1 MKHTLRSVTC
11 WYCAPSVELRPYV
24 IISIDMGQKTKVNK
38 SRSSDIALRV
48 ERVSKSFH
56 LPTEQASG
64 IKQAFIN
71 RMRGIKGYKKQQ
83 VLKDISFEVE
93 KGDFFGIVGRNGSGK
108 STLLKLISQIYH
120 PDSGKITVNGSL
132 VPFIELGVGFNPELT
147 GRENVYL
154 NGAMLG
160 FSRDEIDDMYDD
172 IVEFA
177 ELADFMDQKL
187 KNYSSGMQ
195 VRLAF
200 SVAIKAQGDILVLDE
215 VLAVGDEA
223 FQRKCFSYFAELKR
237 HNKTVVLV
245 THSMDSVQRFCNK
258 AILIDKGHH
267 FIQGSSAEV
276 ASMYRELNAD
286 EDSVAQAT
294 IDEEDE
300 GTNSSE
306 YVDISCSSS
315 FKDANLVSIDLKV
328 IPRQRLED
336 VAVTLCI
343 IRDTGEEVF
352 RWVTDEKIEGRV
364 DMVPDKDYK
373 INLEIQN
380 IFPDGSFFI
389 QAGVKKRDR
398 SKSYILVEKAD
409 KFTVITRG
417 THEYDVVWK
426 PHTSFQTNLFKED

>member
-1 MKHTLRSVTC
+1 MSKKL
-11 WYCAPSVELRPYV
+11 
-24 IISIDMGQKTKVNK
+24 K
-38 SRSSDIALRV
+38 SSDVALKV
-48 ERVSKSFH
+48 EHVSKSFH
-56 LPTEQASG
+56 LPNEKASG

-71 RMRGIKGYKKQQ
+71 RMRGVKGYTKQE
-83 VLKDISFEVE
+83 VLKDISFEVK

-108 STLLKLISQIYH
+108 STLLKLISQIYT
-120 PDSGKITVNGSL
+120 PNSGKITVNGSL

-147 GRENVYL
+147 GRENVFL

-160 FSRDEIDDMYDD
+160 FSRGEIEVMYED
-172 IVEFA
+172 IVDFA
-177 ELADFMDQKL
+177 ELHDFMDQKL

-223 FQRKCFSYFAELKR
+223 FQRKCFNYFAELKR
-237 HNKTVVLV
+237 ENRTVVLV

-258 AILIDKGHH
+258 AILIDKGHR
-267 FIQGSSAEV
+267 FVQGSSAEV

-286 EDSVAQAT
+286 EDSVAGPT
-294 IDEEDE
+294 TGEEEDGINGNE
-300 GTNSSE
+300 H
-306 YVDISCSSS
+306 VDINCSSS
-315 FKDANLVSIDLKV
+315 FKNTDLVSIDLGV

-336 VAVTLCI
+336 VVVTLCI

-352 RWVTDEKIEGRV
+352 RWVTDEKIEGRI

-389 QAGVKKRDR
+389 QVGVKKRDR
-398 SKSYILVEKAD
+398 SKNYILIEKAD

-417 THEYDVVWK
+417 VHEYDIAWK
-426 PHTSFQTNLFKED
+426 PHTSYQTNIFKEG